1 MTMDPQQV
9 LRLLSE
15 LGDRPDEAATRAL
28 ATFFEHLDL
37 SVKVEAARALFPRL
51 PPERLRARAA
61 GLLDNLR
68 FEDRASLEGWPLRFA
83 TTALL
88 SQDAR
93 KAFQEAEPLLRMPA
107 LATLMGERIGAAL
120 LSGLEDM
127 LGHASALTGPERE
140 RALPDPRFRALCED
154 LQKSH
159 EELRFMA
166 TLVVDGFRY
175 FQGED
180 VRPPARYVDLGEDE
194 DPPFPFL
201 VAGFPIEDSAKERE
215 IEAALAARG
224 NAGPTGLCW
233 FEHQYGGYACLQG
246 TFLGYGV
253 RLPGS
258 TSALEALQELMRDWY
273 CTQGEPMTAPE
284 LAERSASLRELLP
297 PPGAESGAEG
307 VLIGYPGAPLQRLR
321 GAEVLEF
328 GATRAPWRPRADVG
342 HDPDIT
348 PCGRYD
354 EAHEQRLVSL
364 GYTLRLGE
372 PRVILLWGNSD

>member
-1 MTMDPQQV
+1 MTMDPRQA

-15 LGDRPDEAATRAL
+15 LSDRPDEAATREL

-37 SVKVEAARALFPRL
+37 SVKADAARSLFPRL
-51 PPERLRARAA
+51 RPEDLRERVADLP
-61 GLLDNLR
+61 GIVR

-83 TTALL
+83 AMALL
-88 SQDAR
+88 SQDPR
-93 KAFQEAEPLLRMPA
+93 KAFEEAEPLLRMPA
-107 LATLMGERIGAAL
+107 LATSMGERIGAAL

-127 LGHASALTGPERE
+127 LDQASVLTGTERE
-140 RALPDPRFRALCED
+140 RAMPDPRFRALCED

-159 EELRFMA
+159 EALRFMA

-175 FQGED
+175 FGGEY

-215 IEAALAARG
+215 VEAALAARG
-224 NAGPTGLCW
+224 HTGPTGLCW
-233 FEHQYGGYACLQG
+233 FEHQYGGYSCLQA

-258 TSALEALQELMRDWY
+258 PSALATLQELMRTWY
-273 CTQGEPMTAPE
+273 GTHGEPMTAPE
-284 LAERSASLRELLP
+284 LAERGASLRDFLP

-307 VLIGYPGAPLQRLR
+307 VLIGYPGAPLQCLR
-321 GAEVLEF
+321 DAEVLEF
-328 GATRAPWRPRADVG
+328 GATRAPWRPRTDVG
-342 HDPDIT
+342 HDPDII
-348 PCGRYD
+348 PCGRYG

-364 GYTLRLGE
+364 GYTLDLGA
-372 PRVILLWGNSD
+372 PRVIILWGNSD

>member
-1 MTMDPQQV
+1 MTMDPKQA

-15 LGDRPDEAATRAL
+15 LSDRPDEAATREL
-28 ATFFEHLDL
+28 ATFFENLDL
-37 SVKVEAARALFPRL
+37 SVKVAAARDLFPRL
-51 PPERLRARAA
+51 PPEDLRRRVADLPGNVRL
-61 GLLDNLR
+61 GDG
-68 FEDRASLEGWPLRFA
+68 ASLEGWPLRFA
-83 TTALL
+83 AAALL
-88 SQDAR
+88 SQDAS
-93 KAFQEAEPLLRMPA
+93 KAFQDAEPLLRMPA
-107 LATLMGERIGAAL
+107 LGTPPGERIGAAL
-120 LSGLEDM
+120 LSMLENRLD
-127 LGHASALTGPERE
+127 HTATLTGTERE
-140 RALPDPRFRALCED
+140 LAMPDLRFRALCED

-175 FQGED
+175 FQGEY

-215 IEAALAARG
+215 VEAALAAEG
-224 NAGPTGLCW
+224 HVGPTGLCW
-233 FEHQYGGYACLQG
+233 FEHQYGGYSCLQG

-253 RLPGS
+253 RLPDS
-258 TSALEALQELMRDWY
+258 PSALAALQEVIRTWY
-273 CTQGEPMTAPE
+273 GTQGGLMTAPE
-284 LAERSASLRELLP
+284 LAECSARLSDFLP
-297 PPGAESGAEG
+297 PQGAESGAEG

-328 GATRAPWRPRADVG
+328 GATRAPWRPRTDVG

-354 EAHEQRLVSL
+354 EAHEQRLMSL
-364 GYTLRLGE
+364 GHALRLGQ
-372 PRVILLWGNSD
+372 PRLILLWGNSD